1 MSKPAAE
8 MRILVADSH
17 ELVRRGIRAVLE
29 ERHEW
34 RVCGEAATAA
44 SALEKAKKLRPDL
57 LLLDVTLPDRD
68 AAEVIPE
75 IMQVC
80 PAVKIVAL
88 ATQDSSEQAA
98 RALAAGAIGLV
109 LKSDSANDL
118 VMALQNIGKNQPF
131 LSPGAVRALQSQL
144 AKNKISGAMPTD
156 LTPRE
161 LEVLK
166 LLASGQSHKQVAG
179 SLKIRVKTVDAHRAN
194 IMRKLKLV
202 TYSELIQFAL
212 RHKLIET

>member
-1 MSKPAAE
+1 MTRPAAE
-8 MRILVADSH
+8 LRILISDDH
-17 ELVRRGIRAVLE
+17 ELVRRGIRTVLE
-29 ERHEW
+29 EQRGW
-34 RVCGEAATAA
+34 MVCGEAATAA
-44 SALEKAKKLRPDL
+44 DTLEKARKLRPDL

-68 AAEVIPE
+68 AAEAIPE
-75 IMQVC
+75 VMRVC
-80 PAVKIVAL
+80 PTVKIIAL
-88 ATQDSSEQAA
+88 AMHDSAEQAA

-109 LKSDSANDL
+109 LKSDAANDL
-118 VMALQNIGKNQPF
+118 VMAVQNIGNNQPF
-131 LSPGAVRALQSQL
+131 LSPSAVRAMQGQL
-144 AKNKISGAMPTD
+144 AKNKTSGAMPAD

-194 IMRKLKLV
+194 IMRKLKLA

-212 RHKLIET
+212 RHKLI